1 MAKKLTKAQIV
12 EWLNTQIKA
21 KEMQAQTIDDG
32 EIIFNNF
39 SESDYIHINSKAVR
53 YASELLGLKLNHR
66 DREYD
71 GEYPHE
77 IYFMF
82 DNVKVMAI
90 ESDELYEDRGAV
102 E

>member
-1 MAKKLTKAQIV
+1 MAKKLTKADV
-12 EWLNTQIKA
+12 EKWLNTQIKA
-21 KEMQAQTIDDG
+21 KAMQAQTIDDG

-39 SESDYIHINSKAVR
+39 SESDYIHINGKAVR

-71 GEYPHE
+71 VEYPHE

-82 DNVKVMAI
+82 NNVKVMAI
-90 ESDELYEDRGAV
+90 ESDGWYENRGAV